1 MAPSETGSGAPAR
14 RAHVIADGYSEPG
27 IDVIIKS
34 LGSDCGSV
42 AGVMSADD
50 VLSVLALLP
59 SAGVAGCLS
68 AEQQVYLHQGYEPK
82 DRDRHDMAQL
92 RAAFGVDT
100 PF

>member
-1 MAPSETGSGAPAR
+1 MISASSETGSGAAAR

-50 VLSVLALLP
+50 YPARCFVT
-59 SAGVAGCLS
+59 G
-68 AEQQVYLHQGYEPK
+68 
-82 DRDRHDMAQL
+82 
-92 RAAFGVDT
+92 T
-100 PF
+100 PTIADLGR

>member
-1 MAPSETGSGAPAR
+1 MMCCLC
-14 RAHVIADGYSEPG
+14 
-27 IDVIIKS
+27 S
-34 LGSDCGSV
+34 LCYGRLRSTY
-42 AGVMSADD
+42 
-50 VLSVLALLP
+50 
-59 SAGVAGCLS
+59 AGCLS